1 MALPYNNWLR
11 GLHTFLACAA
21 IVMLGGTRILDYGAY
36 ENAYSYLRVAGLIGD
51 AGNGLVQPTSCLSDY
66 SGAASNIDIC
76 SNEEASP
83 AGQPVASAPMLDRA
97 ELPKQHMPLQY
108 LAEGVQSEHLEVALT
123 PLASRGLD
131 PWTPEVPNPPPKF
144 LIALA

>member
-1 MALPYNNWLR
+1 
-11 GLHTFLACAA
+11 
-21 IVMLGGTRILDYGAY
+21 MLGGTRILDYGAY
-36 ENAYSYLRVAGLIGD
+36 ENAYSYLRGAGQITLTPDTRLI
-51 AGNGLVQPTSCLSDY
+51 ASCLSDY

-76 SNEEASP
+76 SYGKASP
-83 AGQPVASAPMLDRA
+83 VGQPVASAPMLDRA

-108 LAEGVQSEHLEVALT
+108 HVEGVQSERLEVALT

-144 LIALA
+144 LIAVS